1 MESSGYKVIELRLGN
16 FDYQRERL
24 FLVESSIT
32 EEEVRK
38 KYNKC
43 IDALKKT
50 KLDKPFH
57 DEEDFILA
65 YLEEEYGW
73 KKIVAD
79 FVIYDKDE
87 RFDKIQDQVYKK
99 VYLEEK

>member
-1 MESSGYKVIELRLGN
+1 MELKEYKVIELRLGCW
-16 FDYQRERL
+16 DLQRERL
-24 FLVESSIT
+24 FLVESTIT
-32 EEEVRK
+32 AEEVRK

-43 IDALKKT
+43 IDALKKA

-57 DEEDFILA
+57 DEEDFVLR

-73 KKIVAD
+73 KRVISDIV
-79 FVIYDKDE
+79 IHDKKE
-87 RFDKIQDQVYKK
+87 RYEKIQDKEYQK